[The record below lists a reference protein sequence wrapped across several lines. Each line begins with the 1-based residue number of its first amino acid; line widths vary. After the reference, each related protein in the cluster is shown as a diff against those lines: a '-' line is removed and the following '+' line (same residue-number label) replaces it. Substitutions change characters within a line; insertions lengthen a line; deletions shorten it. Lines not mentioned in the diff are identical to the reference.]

1 MREQIAS
8 HSPGAT
14 RAAMPRSATISMRC
28 SASSTYSNT
37 PLLCSVSHTRNWLN
51 AWRARVA
58 ASSPPNTANGSS
70 RDSIATH
77 TSPLCVCSPAAIA
90 AVISSSKAAGK
101 RRRNWNQPSNKFASR
116 RCMRAIS
123 PAPRGTAAAEAAA
136 ATAETAATE
145 TTATTT
151 EAAPAKTAEAAPA
164 AAADRAPGP
173 ARQQHEH
180 APHHRAEYAG
190 ARRNQ
195 QPQQP
200 TDDRATHRGAHQRMR
215 AAEHAAQ
222 EDSRKQRDHEDALEP
237 RTMLLPRRATHRC
250 RQRFALDQLG
260 QRTDRVADAAE
271 VIAAAEF
278 GRDVLADDAR
288 IGRVGDRAF
297 QPVTHLDAHGTII
310 FCDQQQHTVVGALAA
325 DLVRLGDRQRILLD
339 RLPVG
344 TADHQH
350 HQLRTLGL

>member
-37 PLLCSVSHTRNWLN
+37 PLLCSVSHTRNWLK

-77 TSPLCVCSPAAIA
+77 TSPLFVCSPAAIA

-101 RRRNWNQPSNKFASR
+101 RRRSWNQPSNKSASR

-136 ATAETAATE
+136 ATAETAAAEVTATAAEAAAATAETAAPE
-145 TTATTT
+145 TTATTA

-164 AAADRAPGP
+164 AATDRAPGP

-180 APHHRAEYAG
+180 APHHRAEHAG

-310 FCDQQQHTVVGALAA
+310 FCDQQQHAVVGAL
-325 DLVRLGDRQRILLD
+325 
-339 RLPVG
+339 
-344 TADHQH
+344 
-350 HQLRTLGL
+350 